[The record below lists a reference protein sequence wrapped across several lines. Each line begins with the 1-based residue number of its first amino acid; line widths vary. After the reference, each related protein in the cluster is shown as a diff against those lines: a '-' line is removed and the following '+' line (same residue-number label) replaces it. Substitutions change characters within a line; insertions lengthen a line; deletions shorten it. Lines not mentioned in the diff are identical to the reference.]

1 MYTLCVSGLKEF
13 RVGTGVILKE
23 GSFKK
28 PANMFRTFSLA
39 CKAPAGLVLAEG
51 TQLTVIQNGIPKM
64 SRDWALEIERAANGM
79 RDWFD

>member
-1 MYTLCVSGLKEF
+1 MWYTMCESALKEF

-28 PANMFRTFSLA
+28 PANVVRTFGLA

-51 TQLTVIQNGIPKM
+51 TQLTAIQN
-64 SRDWALEIERAANGM
+64 
-79 RDWFD
+79 